1 MGEYFNKRNG
11 KRCPKQYITVGFLVL
26 AVLPLSYSYYTLLR
40 LIAFGVF
47 GWAAYISFVRHEKI
61 LPWIFIVLAL
71 VYNPII
77 QVYFP
82 NEIWIVINLL
92 SVAFLVFNQ
101 RKFLELE

>member
-1 MGEYFNKRNG
+1 MHS
-11 KRCPKQYITVGFLVL
+11 VFLVGQPIS
-26 AVLPLSYSYYTLLR
+26 VLQDMKNTTLD
-40 LIAFGVF
+40 
-47 GWAAYISFVRHEKI
+47 
-61 LPWIFIVLAL
+61 FIVLAL

>member
-1 MGEYFNKRNG
+1 M
-11 KRCPKQYITVGFLVL
+11 
-26 AVLPLSYSYYTLLR
+26 R

-47 GWAAYISFVRHEKI
+47 GWAAYISFARHEKI

-101 RKFLELE
+101 RKFLEWSDMIKYLFYKELNRGEIFLDRKISAKL